1 MANNE
6 QIKKSLK
13 SNKTIK
19 DPVILMSYNDSYE
32 KDENDKGPFYRL
44 GEAIEN
50 SLDHIVSVNG
60 EEKSIL
66 LIGRFGFD
74 GKNLSKLDDFFYMNG
89 NKIKS
94 KKYPNLNIDF
104 LTVHSSKGL
113 GYDNVIVINGKDDIM
128 GFPSKIEDDPVMKL
142 VIKDDEDIDYAEE
155 RRLFYVALTRTKNRV
170 YLITPQYRPS
180 KFILEIKDQF
190 TNVILKGVEL
200 NPTEENDF
208 RRKCPNCGYPLQRRK
223 SNFKFMT
230 GAKTL
235 WICSNDPEICG
246 FMTNDLKG
254 GYLSISKCPDCE
266 DGYLI
271 VKSIRNKEGQDTGNR
286 MLGCT
291 NYKKDG
297 TGCKGYLMPYN
308 YTQDKSKL
316 AVAFYDGNMTLDKMI
331 FMGYPIRELVTL
343 IIESIK
349 LVESK
354 YLKFKFNFSSLK
366 DFLSG
371 KESKTIVSFKLNEVR
386 NFGMIKQEY
395 HKRIE
400 PLLNELVKEE
410 ILKIDKD
417 NYNAISFINNNI
429 DDEMLKIIF
438 SNLVK

>member
-1 MANNE
+1 
-6 QIKKSLK
+6 
-13 SNKTIK
+13 
-19 DPVILMSYNDSYE
+19 
-32 KDENDKGPFYRL
+32 
-44 GEAIEN
+44 
-50 SLDHIVSVNG
+50 
-60 EEKSIL
+60 
-66 LIGRFGFD
+66 
-74 GKNLSKLDDFFYMNG
+74 MNG
-89 NKIKS
+89 SKIKS

-104 LTVHSSKGL
+104 LTAHSSKGL

-271 VKSIRNKEGQDTGNR
+271 VKPIRNKEGQDTGNR

-316 AVAFYDGNMTLDKMI
+316 AVAFYDKNMTLDKMI
-331 FMGYPIRELVTL
+331 FMGYPIKELVTL
-343 IIESIK
+343 TLDSIK

-354 YLKFKFNFSSLK
+354 YPKFKFNFSSLK

-371 KESKTIVSFKLNEVR
+371 KESKTIVSFKLNEIKT
-386 NFGMIKQEY
+386 FGMIKQEY

-400 PLLNELVKEE
+400 PFLNELVKEE

-417 NYNAISFINNNI
+417 NYNAISVINNNI
-429 DDEMLKIIF
+429 DDEMLKVIF
-438 SNLVK
+438 SNLIK